1 MLIVNANDAEVRTT
15 REEHAAI
22 LRAVQSGDATL
33 AALLA
38 VRHVMRAAQHYLE
51 RF

>member
-1 MLIVNANDAEVRTT
+1 MFVNANDAEVRTT
-15 REEHAAI
+15 WVEHAAI

-33 AALLA
+33 VALLA
-38 VRHVMRAAQHYLE
+38 ERHVTRTAQHYLE